1 MLRPSVVHG
10 LAARPAATS
19 MPAPVASSLRKT
31 ARPLRIAQQL
41 HANKG
46 TAADTAEEDI
56 LLSLAPYTDG
66 EPVPQTSDGGSTA
79 RAVAPEHA
87 DTADAQPVSTNGA
100 AIAAGEEG
108 SSHAEGEEQAD
119 EEGMDFVDALFGE
132 IEPPAPLSHPSARDL
147 ADLNSLVSMQVG
159 RRVKPVSMASIC
171 CAFPK

>member
-1 MLRPSVVHG
+1 
-10 LAARPAATS
+10 